1 MHCHKL
7 GSTRYHQILP
17 ITADKLHERS
27 NDLYDVVILGDV
39 IEHMLH
45 AQGRDLLEFLNYR
58 SRYLIVS
65 APEWDMTTGRGPVWP
80 RW

>member
-1 MHCHKL
+1 M
-7 GSTRYHQILP
+7 
-17 ITADKLHERS
+17 
-27 NDLYDVVILGDV
+27 VILGDV

-65 APEWDMTTGRGPVWP
+65 APEWDMTTGPGRARSGRGGECG
-80 RW
+80 